1 MFVQYRVQFWTHG
14 KVTLFSVML
23 ACDVYAV
30 EGFKK
35 NTALEK
41 HCQPVSLLVLNLQV
55 SLN

>member
-1 MFVQYRVQFWTHG
+1 
-14 KVTLFSVML
+14 ML